1 MKRQTLR
8 KKLAKELNIAPSTI
22 SSYVQNTREPD
33 FETLKKIAIYFSVS
47 IDYLLSMQNDT
58 NEYMEDEL
66 LRVFHSMDE
75 IQREVYVEQGKA
87 IINISNKYNAE
98 QINSTENS

>member
-1 MKRQTLR
+1 
-8 KKLAKELNIAPSTI
+8 
-22 SSYVQNTREPD
+22 
-33 FETLKKIAIYFSVS
+33 
-47 IDYLLSMQNDT
+47 MQNDT

-87 IINISNKYNAE
+87 IINIRNKYNAE